1 MLDRRTDELES
12 GRFAASHTNAGPA
25 GGSWRADLKNR
36 LVTWGIRVVC
46 GADSTVTASAVA
58 EISVVRAG
66 LGMLWLRT
74 LGALGVRSFVAR
86 SGLGHKFVCHVGD
99 LAEHPFYVP
108 NAFQN
113 ELALCAAWLEQETA
127 PVAYD
132 VGANVGFFCTH
143 LAQMVAKPA
152 QIYAFEPV
160 PTTFV
165 KLVQSVQRLGLA
177 DRIHTVAAAVGD
189 DHEPLQLNYSDG
201 NSLYAQIRSDEPNP
215 RAGSA
220 RAYAAAVTLDSFHA
234 TADAM
239 PALIKIDV
247 EGSEIAVL
255 RGAKRLLAGDDRP
268 AVMFEYNPMTLSER
282 GACSREFASLL
293 AGYDLFY
300 VDDLEGQRLRFG
312 APVPE
317 VDDVDWIC
325 NVFAVP
331 RAAVESGRWAA
342 AFAAAS
348 RQAGAK
354 G

>member
-1 MLDRRTDELES
+1 MLDRPTDELQS
-12 GRFAASHTNAGPA
+12 GRFAASDGEARPA
-25 GGSWRADLKNR
+25 AGSWRTDLKNR
-36 LVTWGIRVVC
+36 VVTWGIRVVC
-46 GADSTVTASAVA
+46 GADSTISASAAADV
-58 EISVVRAG
+58 SVVRAG

-74 LGALGVRSFVAR
+74 LGALGVRSFVSR

-108 NAFQN
+108 NAFRN

-132 VGANVGFFCTH
+132 VGANVGFFCTQ
-143 LAQMVAKPA
+143 LAQMVAKPT

-177 DRIHTVAAAVGD
+177 DRVHTIAAAVGE
-189 DHEPLQLNYSDG
+189 DHEPLQMNYSDG

-220 RAYAAAVTLDSFHA
+220 LAYAAAVTLDRFHA
-234 TADAM
+234 AAGAT

-255 RGAKRLLAGDDRP
+255 RGAEHLLARVEPP
-268 AVMFEYNPMTLSER
+268 AVMFEYNPMTLAER
-282 GACSREFASLL
+282 GASTREFATLL
-293 AGYDLFY
+293 AGYELFY

-317 VDDVDWIC
+317 VDDIDWIC

-331 RAAVESGRWAA
+331 RAAVASGRWAA
-342 AFAAAS
+342 ALARASGRVGAAD
-348 RQAGAK
+348 
-354 G
+354 